1 MAEVKISYGEKSLTV
16 RVPEKNLLDY
26 VCLPDVPGVTNEEEA
41 ITRAIKNPIEMESL
55 EKLAAPGQKI
65 AIVVNDIT
73 RATPT
78 HKFLPPI
85 VRELETAGIKD
96 EDITVVFATGSHRSH
111 TNEEK
116 KFLLGAEFASRFKA
130 IDHDANDKGSMVFL
144 GHTSR
149 GTPVE
154 VNKHVAGAN
163 LKILTGLIKPH
174 SYAGYSGGGKS
185 LLPGVCSMDT
195 IIADHDYDSTLHP
208 NALVGHM
215 EGNPIRVDIE
225 EAALLVDN
233 CFIVNGILNSK
244 KEIVSVVAG
253 DMIKAHREGAR
264 LLDTWAKIPVKG
276 PADIVITGC
285 SHPTSISYYQ
295 AVNAI
300 SHCTRIPEPIVKPGG
315 TVIITAPCPDGIGSD
330 GPFYE
335 LVKEAASP
343 AEVLKKLRQPGFFV
357 HDQWAAQSYCGDLM
371 VANLIMVTDTIDPK
385 TVEDMLATYAPSVQ
399 EALDMAIEKLGPKSK
414 VVVVSD
420 SPYII
425 PVPAMHQG

>member
-1 MAEVKISYGEKSLTV
+1 MIEVKISYGKKVLMV
-16 RVPEKNLLDY
+16 HVPEKNLLDY
-26 VCLPDVPGVTNEEEA
+26 AYLPYVPGVVDEEEA

-55 EKLAAPGQKI
+55 EKLSAPGQKV
-65 AIVVNDIT
+65 AIVVDDIT
-73 RATPT
+73 RPTPT

-85 VRELETAGIKD
+85 VKELESAGIRDK
-96 EDITVVFATGSHRSH
+96 DITIVFATGSHRFH

-116 KFLLGAEFASRFKA
+116 EFLLGAEYASRFKA
-130 IDHDANDKGSMVFL
+130 IDHNASDKEAMVFL

-154 VNKHVAGAN
+154 VNKRVAGAD
-163 LKILTGLIKPH
+163 LKILTGSIKPH

-195 IIADHDYDSTLHP
+195 VIADHDYDSTLHP

-264 LLDTWAKIPVKG
+264 LLDSWAKVPVKG
-276 PADIVITGC
+276 PADIVIAGC

-295 AVNAI
+295 AINAI
-300 SHCTRIPEPIVKPGG
+300 SHCVRIPEPIVRPGG
-315 TVIITAPCPDGIGSD
+315 TVIVAAPCPDGVGSD
-330 GPFYE
+330 GPFYD
-335 LVKEAASP
+335 LVKEANSP
-343 AEVLKKLRQPGFFV
+343 DEVLEKLRQPGFFA

-371 VANLIMVTDTIDPK
+371 VVNLIMVTDAIDKK
-385 TVEDMLATYAPSVQ
+385 TVEEMLATYAPSIQV
-399 EALDMAIEKLGPKSK
+399 ALEMALEKLGPGSK
-414 VVVVSD
+414 VVVISD

-425 PVPAMHQG
+425 PVLAK

>member
-1 MAEVKISYGEKSLTV
+1 MMINLEIAYGKEVLHVG
-16 RVPEKNLLDY
+16 VPDENLVDY
-26 VCLPDVPGVTNEEEA
+26 VCLPDVPGVANEEET
-41 ITRAIKNPIEMESL
+41 ITRAIKNPIGVESL

-65 AIVVNDIT
+65 AIIVDDIT
-73 RATPT
+73 RPTPT
-78 HKFLPPI
+78 HKFLGPI
-85 VRELETAGIKD
+85 VKELETSGIRD
-96 EDITVVFATGSHRSH
+96 EDVTVIFATGSHRPH
-111 TNEEK
+111 TSEEK
-116 KFLLGAEFASRFKA
+116 RLLLGSAFASRFRA
-130 IDHDANDKGSMVFL
+130 IDHHAGDKELMVFL
-144 GHTSR
+144 GRTPR

-154 VNKHVAGAN
+154 VNKHVAGAD

-174 SYAGYSGGGKS
+174 SYAGYSGGGKA

-195 IIADHDYDSTLHP
+195 IIADHDYESTLHP

-215 EGNPIRVDIE
+215 QGNPIRDDIE

-233 CFIVNGILNSK
+233 CFIVNGILNTK

-264 LLDTWAKIPVKG
+264 LLDSWAKVPVKG
-276 PADIVITGC
+276 SADIVIAGC

-300 SHCTRIPEPIVKPGG
+300 SHCTRLPKPIVRQGG
-315 TVIITAPCPDGIGSD
+315 IVIVTAPCPDGMGSN

-335 LVKEAASP
+335 LVKEADSP
-343 AEVLKKLRQPGFFV
+343 TAVLDKLQQPGFFV

-371 VANLIMVTDTIDPK
+371 VADLIMVTDTIDRK
-385 TVEDMLATYAPSVQ
+385 TVEDMLATHAPTV
-399 EALDMAIEKLGPKSK
+399 EKALDMAFDRLGPKSR
-414 VVVVSD
+414 VVVISD

-425 PVPAMHQG
+425 PTLA

>member
-1 MAEVKISYGEKSLTV
+1 MTEVKISYGKKILTV
-16 RVPEKNLLDY
+16 HVPEKNLLDY
-26 VCLPDVPGVTNEEEA
+26 ACLPDGPGVADEEKA
-41 ITRAIKNPIEMESL
+41 ITRALENPIEMESL
-55 EKLAAPGQKI
+55 AKLAAPGQKV
-65 AIVVNDIT
+65 AIVVDDIT
-73 RATPT
+73 RPTPT

-85 VRELETAGIKD
+85 VKELESAGIRNK
-96 EDITVVFATGSHRSH
+96 DITIVFATGSHRPH

-116 KFLLGAEFASRFKA
+116 EFLLGSEFVSRFKT
-130 IDHDANDKGSMVFL
+130 IDHDAGDKEAMVLL
-144 GHTSR
+144 GYTSR
-149 GTPVE
+149 KTPVE
-154 VNKHVAGAN
+154 VNKQVVEAD
-163 LKILTGLIKPH
+163 LKILTGSIKPH
-174 SYAGYSGGGKS
+174 SYAGYSGGGKA

-264 LLDTWAKIPVKG
+264 ILDSWAKVAVKG
-276 PADIVITGC
+276 PADIVFAGC

-300 SHCTRIPEPIVKPGG
+300 SHCVRIPQPIVRPGG
-315 TVIITAPCPDGIGSD
+315 TVIVAAPCPDGIGSD

-335 LVKEAASP
+335 LVKEANSP
-343 AEVLKKLRQPGFFV
+343 AEVLEKLRQPGFFV

-371 VANLIMVTDTIDPK
+371 VVNLIVVTDGIDQK

-399 EALDMAIEKLGPKSK
+399 VALDMAFEKLGTEST
-414 VVVVSD
+414 VVVISD

-425 PVPAMHQG
+425 PVPAK

>member
-1 MAEVKISYGEKSLTV
+1 MIETKISYGKKILSV
-16 RVPEKNLLDY
+16 HVPEKNLLDY
-26 VCLPDVPGVTNEEEA
+26 IYLPDVPGVANEEEA
-41 ITRAIKNPIEMESL
+41 IIRALNNPIGMESL
-55 EKLAAPGQKI
+55 GRLAKSGNKI
-65 AIVVNDIT
+65 AIVVDDIT
-73 RATPT
+73 RPTPT
-78 HKFLPPI
+78 YKFLPPI
-85 VRELETAGIKD
+85 VKELESKGIRD
-96 EDITVVFATGSHRSH
+96 EDIVVVFATGSHRPH
-111 TNEEK
+111 TDDEK
-116 KFLLGAEFASRFKA
+116 ESLLGIEFACRFKTV
-130 IDHDANDKGSMVFL
+130 DHDANDKESMVFL

-154 VNKHVAGAN
+154 VNKYVANAD

-195 IIADHDYDSTLHP
+195 IIANHDYDSTLHP

-215 EGNPIRVDIE
+215 AGNPIRVDIE
-225 EAALLVDN
+225 EASLLVDN

-253 DMIKAHREGAR
+253 DMIRAHREGAK
-264 LLDTWAKIPVKG
+264 LLDSWAKVPVKG
-276 PADIVITGC
+276 PADIVVTGC

-300 SHCTRIPEPIVKPGG
+300 SHCVRIPEPIVRLGG
-315 TVIITAPCPDGIGSD
+315 TVIVAAPCPDGLGSD

-335 LVKEAASP
+335 LVKEANSP
-343 AEVLKKLRQPGFFV
+343 GEVLEKLRQPGFFV

-371 VANLIMVTDTIDPK
+371 IVNLIMVTDTIDQK
-385 TVEDMLATYAPSVQ
+385 TVKEMLATYAPSVQ
-399 EALDMAIEKLGPKSK
+399 TALDTSLEKYGPDSK
-414 VVVVSD
+414 VVVISD

-425 PVPAMHQG
+425 PVPAN

>member
-1 MAEVKISYGEKSLTV
+1 MMIEVKISYGKKFLSV

-26 VCLPDVPGVTNEEEA
+26 ACLPDVPGVANEAEA

-55 EKLAAPGQKI
+55 EKLAAAGQKI
-65 AIVVNDIT
+65 AIIVDDIT
-73 RATPT
+73 RPSPT

-85 VRELETAGIKD
+85 VKELESAGIKD
-96 EDITVVFATGSHRSH
+96 EDITVVFATGSHRPH

-116 KFLLGAEFASRFKA
+116 QFLLGAEYASRFKT
-130 IDHDANDKGSMVFL
+130 IDHDANDKGGMVFL

-154 VNKHVAGAN
+154 VNKHLAEAD

-244 KEIVSVVAG
+244 KEIVAVVAG
-253 DMIKAHREGAR
+253 DMIKAHREGAK
-264 LLDTWAKIPVKG
+264 LLDTWAKVPVKG
-276 PADIVITGC
+276 PADIVIAGC

-295 AVNAI
+295 AANAI
-300 SHCTRIPEPIVKPGG
+300 SHCVRIPQPIVRPGG
-315 TVIITAPCPDGIGSD
+315 TVIVAAPCPDGLGSD
-330 GPFYE
+330 GPFYD
-335 LVKEAASP
+335 LVKEASNP
-343 AEVLKKLRQPGFFV
+343 GDVLEKLRQPGFFV

-371 VANLIMVTDTIDPK
+371 VVNLIMVTDAIDQK
-385 TVEDMLATYAPSVQ
+385 TVEDMLATYAPSVKV
-399 EALDMAIEKLGPKSK
+399 ALDMALEKLGPQSK
-414 VVVVSD
+414 VTVLSD

-425 PVPAMHQG
+425 PVLVK

>member
-73 RATPT
+73 RPTPT
-78 HKFLPPI
+78 HKFLLAI
-85 VRELETAGIKD
+85 VKELETAGIKD
-96 EDITVVFATGSHRSH
+96 EDITVIFATGSHRSH

-116 KFLLGAEFASRFKA
+116 KILLGSEFASRFKT
-130 IDHDANDKGSMVFL
+130 IDHDANDKGAMVFL

-154 VNKHVAGAN
+154 VNKHVVQAD
-163 LKILTGLIKPH
+163 LKILTGVIKPH

-264 LLDTWAKIPVKG
+264 RLDTWAKVPVKG

-295 AVNAI
+295 AANAI
-300 SHCTRIPEPIVKPGG
+300 SHCIRIPVPIVRNGG
-315 TVIITAPCPDGIGSD
+315 TVIIAAPCPEGLGSE
-330 GPFYE
+330 GPFYD
-335 LVKEAASP
+335 LVKEAKSP
-343 AEVLKKLRQPGFFV
+343 GEVLEKLRQPDFFI

-371 VANLIMVTDTIDPK
+371 VANLIMVTDTIDQK
-385 TVEDMLATYAPSVQ
+385 TVKDMLATYAPSVQ
-399 EALDMAIEKLGPKSK
+399 EALDMALEKLGPESK

-425 PVPAMHQG
+425 PIPAMHQG